1 MKHSI
6 RLCEANIQSP
16 FEFQSICQC
25 ICHFSLKKMLKAQSI
40 KSQEVHYIEYFL
52 KAPYWERSFSFM
64 VLSSYLLPASYIAN
78 PLQVQWRWRPRE
90 IVGNCRGGKRCQI
103 LKRQR
108 EEPDSCWVLE
118 VWTGAEGS
126 GAPGIEGRI
135 IGDRLRRDEGRE
147 QSDPAGE
154 RERERKKGRA
164 GEMGV
169 KNSKRG

>member
-1 MKHSI
+1 
-6 RLCEANIQSP
+6 
-16 FEFQSICQC
+16 
-25 ICHFSLKKMLKAQSI
+25 
-40 KSQEVHYIEYFL
+40 
-52 KAPYWERSFSFM
+52 M
-64 VLSSYLLPASYIAN
+64 VLSSHLLPASYIAN

-108 EEPDSCWVLE
+108 EEPDSGWVLE

-154 RERERKKGRA
+154 REKTERERKEERVRWGLKIQREAKERNEIQGMLEKPQVQNKENEWMKER
-164 GEMGV
+164 
-169 KNSKRG
+169 KKLKSKINEIEK

>member
-1 MKHSI
+1 MKPTFKVH
-6 RLCEANIQSP
+6 LNFNP
-16 FEFQSICQC
+16 FVIFPFKNAQ
-25 ICHFSLKKMLKAQSI
+25 AQSI
-40 KSQEVHYIEYFL
+40 KSQKVHYREYFL
-52 KAPYWERSFSFM
+52 KAPYLERSFSFV
-64 VLSSYLLPASYIAN
+64 VLSSHLLPASYIAN

-108 EEPDSCWVLE
+108 EEPDSGWVLE

-154 RERERKKGRA
+154 REKTRERKEGRA

-169 KNSKRG
+169 KNSKRS